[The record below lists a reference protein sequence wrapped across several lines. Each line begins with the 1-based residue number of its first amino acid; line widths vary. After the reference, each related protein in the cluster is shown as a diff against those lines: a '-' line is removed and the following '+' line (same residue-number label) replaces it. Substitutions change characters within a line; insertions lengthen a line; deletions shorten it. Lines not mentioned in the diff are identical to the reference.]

1 MRQAKLEKHNTVI
14 VFCIYSII
22 SKNQAAKQKKTAA
35 AAVTVQIQNSE
46 QKNTQK
52 SNQQHNAIDHSGN
65 NSVGQKYCF
74 SFLWHLNTTNRPNKK
89 SIQNVIAICIMT
101 GSYSLFGCC
110 GTRTNE
116 SALRKLN

>member
-1 MRQAKLEKHNTVI
+1 MRQAKLGKHNTVI

-22 SKNQAAKQKKTAA
+22 SKNQAAKQKKKTAA

-65 NSVGQKYCF
+65 NSVWQKYCF
-74 SFLWHLNTTNRPNKK
+74 SFLWHLNTTNEKK
-89 SIQNVIAICIMT
+89 KTIQNVIAICIMT
-101 GSYSLFGCC
+101 GAVAHKP
-110 GTRTNE
+110 TNQ
-116 SALRKLN
+116 R